1 MPSFTHP
8 DAVFLGLDV
17 HKDSISVGILNPG
30 HERPDVEKIF
40 HDEESVRRLI
50 DRFPDQTLLWSCY
63 EAGPTGYD
71 LARLLKSLGVH
82 CVMSRDIGRTC
93 VRTSFTRSPGA
104 GADNSEWGPRR
115 GS

>member
-1 MPSFTHP
+1 MVGGANIRKEPAVPIFTRP
-8 DAVFLGLDV
+8 DAVYLGMDV

-50 DRFPDQTLLWSCY
+50 DRFPDRSMLRSCY

-71 LARLLKSLGVH
+71 LARPRGPLPGHCPVDDPEGLGRQGEDRH
-82 CVMSRDIGRTC
+82 
-93 VRTSFTRSPGA
+93 P
-104 GADNSEWGPRR
+104 
-115 GS
+115 